1 LTHLNKERLMRFL
14 ELKLLQYREHKMT
27 IKAEEVVDIMNT
39 ISTGKYNSKLHDHI
53 IPSLFFIF
61 YGMVITFIIIG
72 MMLGI

>member
-1 LTHLNKERLMRFL
+1 MRFL
-14 ELKLLQYREHKMT
+14 ELKLLQYRENKMT
-27 IKAEEVVDIMNT
+27 IKAEEVIDIMNT
-39 ISTGKYNSKLHDHI
+39 ISTGKYNSKLRDHI